1 MNCCGSNSDSYQ
13 KIDLKTKKLEEIKL
27 KINGGI
33 LTFDSDVGV
42 FRQSENFNI
51 SKNNSINYSIK
62 KVQIEELELM
72 IKSRLEEKSRLINDT
87 KIVCDNIEKITNLL
101 KVDLEDKSFMEE
113 IKDNF
118 QNYKNMISETVYE
131 NETKN
136 NTHLT
141 NDNSVNVTIK
151 DKENHNQS
159 GYLDTINNVQSAVTN
174 HDNVKNENFDK
185 ENSDFVEEIM

>member
-51 SKNNSINYSIK
+51 GKNNSINYSIK
-62 KVQIEELELM
+62 KAQIEELELM

-118 QNYKNMISETVYE
+118 QNYKNMISETVNE

-151 DKENHNQS
+151 EKENHNQS

-174 HDNVKNENFDK
+174 HDNVKNENFEK

>member
-1 MNCCGSNSDSYQ
+1 MNCCGSNSNSYP

-51 SKNNSINYSIK
+51 GKNNSINYSIK
-62 KVQIEELELM
+62 KAQIEELELR

-87 KIVCDNIEKITNLL
+87 NIVSDNIDKITNLL

-118 QNYKNMISETVYE
+118 QNYKNMISETVNE

-141 NDNSVNVTIK
+141 NDNSVLVTIK
-151 DKENHNQS
+151 EKENHNQS
-159 GYLDTINNVQSAVTN
+159 GYLDTINNVHSAVTN
-174 HDNVKNENFDK
+174 HDNIKNENFDK
-185 ENSDFVEEIM
+185 ENSGFVEEII